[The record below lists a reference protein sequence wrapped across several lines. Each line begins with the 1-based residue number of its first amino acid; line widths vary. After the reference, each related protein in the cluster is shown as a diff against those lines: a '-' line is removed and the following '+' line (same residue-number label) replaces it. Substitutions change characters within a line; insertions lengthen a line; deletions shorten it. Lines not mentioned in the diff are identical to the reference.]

1 LQGEWFERRFL
12 TFRLERPRGGERWM
26 SKLADF
32 QIVGDSVSLTKIG
45 DKAFTVVKVEDSDY
59 TKGDEVTKGVKIT
72 TKEPFSIDG
81 KSWSKFHTTRI
92 AVVKRL
98 SQADIR
104 ESINGGTPM
113 GPVKCVSAKTANGKD
128 FFNLVDA

>member
-1 LQGEWFERRFL
+1 
-12 TFRLERPRGGERWM
+12 M

-32 QIVGDSVSLTKIG
+32 QSIGDSTSLAKVGDKS
-45 DKAFTVVKVEDSDY
+45 FTVIKVEDSDY
-59 TKGDEVTKGVKIT
+59 TQGDEVTKGVKIT
-72 TKEPFSIDG
+72 TKEKFSIGG
-81 KSWSKFHTTRI
+81 KDWSKFHTTRI

-113 GPVKCVSAKTANGKD
+113 GPVKCVSAVAANGKN

>member
-1 LQGEWFERRFL
+1 
-12 TFRLERPRGGERWM
+12 M

-32 QIVGDSVSLTKIG
+32 QTIGDSTSLAKVE
-45 DKAFTVVKVEDSDY
+45 DKAFTVIKVEDSDY
-59 TKGDEVTKGVKIT
+59 TQGDEVTKGVKIT
-72 TKEPFSIDG
+72 TKEKFSIEG
-81 KSWSKFHTTRI
+81 KDWSKFHTTRI

-98 SQADIR
+98 SQTDIR

-113 GPVKCVSAKTANGKD
+113 GPVKCVSAVAANGKN

>member
-1 LQGEWFERRFL
+1 
-12 TFRLERPRGGERWM
+12 M

-32 QIVGDSVSLTKIG
+32 QMIGDSTSLVKLG
-45 DKAFTVVKVEDSDY
+45 DKPFTIIKVEDSDY
-59 TKGDEVTKGVKIT
+59 TQGEVVTKGVKIT
-72 TKEPFSIDG
+72 TKEAFSVEG
-81 KSWSKFHTTRI
+81 KDWSKFHTTRV

-113 GPVKCVSAKTANGKD
+113 GPVKCVSAKAANGKD

>member
-1 LQGEWFERRFL
+1 
-12 TFRLERPRGGERWM
+12 M

-32 QIVGDSVSLTKIG
+32 QTIGDSTSLAKVE
-45 DKAFTVVKVEDSDY
+45 DKAFTVIKVEDSDY
-59 TKGDEVTKGVKIT
+59 TQGDEVTKGVKIT
-72 TKEPFSIDG
+72 TKEKFSIEG
-81 KSWSKFHTTRI
+81 KDWSKFHTTRI

-113 GPVKCVSAKTANGKD
+113 GPVNCVSAVAANGKN

>member
-1 LQGEWFERRFL
+1 MYIDLSE
-12 TFRLERPRGGERWM
+12 
-26 SKLADF
+26 LA
-32 QIVGDSVSLTKIG
+32 KIG
-45 DKAFTVVKVEDSDY
+45 DKAFTVIKVEDSDY
-59 TKGDEVTKGVKIT
+59 TQGDEVTKGVKIT
-72 TKEPFSIDG
+72 TKEAFKIEG
-81 KSWSKFHTTRI
+81 KDWSKFHTTRI

-113 GPVKCVSAKTANGKD
+113 GPLKCVTAVAANGKN

>member
-1 LQGEWFERRFL
+1 
-12 TFRLERPRGGERWM
+12 M

-32 QIVGDSVSLTKIG
+32 QTIGDSASLAKIG
-45 DKAFTVVKVEDSDY
+45 DKAFTVIKVEDSDY
-59 TKGDEVTKGVKIT
+59 TQGEEVTKGVKIT
-72 TKEPFSIDG
+72 TQETFSIDG
-81 KSWSKFHTTRI
+81 KDWNKLHTTRI

-98 SQADIR
+98 SQADIK

-113 GPVKCVSAKTANGKD
+113 GPVKCISATAANGKN